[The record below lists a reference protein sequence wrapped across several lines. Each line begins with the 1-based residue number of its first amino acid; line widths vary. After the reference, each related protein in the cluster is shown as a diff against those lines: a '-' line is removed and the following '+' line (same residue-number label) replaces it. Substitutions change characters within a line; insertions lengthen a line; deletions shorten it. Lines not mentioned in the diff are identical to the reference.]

1 MAQMTYRQVGDYKIP
16 NLTLPAEENVTLGKY
31 GMMRKK
37 FLMENRKVYFTN
49 LVSRGILM
57 RTLKETEM
65 QAQEMLE
72 QLTEQMMKTQGV
84 TEQMK
89 ETDIVKAIMKYLRT
103 VPGCFCWKEHGGM
116 YGTAGIPDIIACIV
130 ASILCGRNKGTTLL
144 SSQFLHS

>member
-37 FLMENRKVYFTN
+37 FLMENRKVYFTS

-72 QLTEQMMKTQGV
+72 RLTEQMMKAQGV

-89 ETDIVKAIMKYLRT
+89 ETDQMKWVQLMNNIRCSAEET
-103 VPGCFCWKEHGGM
+103 VLKELI
-116 YGTAGIPDIIACIV
+116 Y
-130 ASILCGRNKGTTLL
+130 S
-144 SSQFLHS
+144 

>member
-37 FLMENRKVYFTN
+37 FLMENRKVYFTS
-49 LVSRGILM
+49 LVSKGILM
-57 RTLKETEM
+57 RTLKETEI

-72 QLTEQMMKTQGV
+72 RLTEQMMKAQGV

-89 ETDIVKAIMKYLRT
+89 ETDQMKWVQLMNNIRCSAEET
-103 VPGCFCWKEHGGM
+103 VLKELI
-116 YGTAGIPDIIACIV
+116 Y
-130 ASILCGRNKGTTLL
+130 S
-144 SSQFLHS
+144 